1 MRLLA
6 DAGLAPVEVLQS
18 ATSKT
23 AEAFG
28 IDGAGK
34 LDEGETGTMV
44 LVKGRPDKN
53 IDDSMEIAQVWVD
66 GKPILRQSI
75 E

>member
-1 MRLLA
+1 MELLA
-6 DAGLAPVEVLQS
+6 EAGLSPIEVLQS

-34 LDEGETGTMV
+34 LEEGVTASMV
-44 LVKGRPDKN
+44 LIKGRPDKN
-53 IDDSMEIAQVWVD
+53 IAGSMEIAQVWIE
-66 GKPILRQSI
+66 GKPIL
-75 E
+75 